1 MNEHDE
7 IKRRQKSRALITAIL
22 LILFV
27 VLIYGITI
35 AKVGIVN

>member
-7 IKRRQKSRALITAIL
+7 IKRRQKSRAIITAVL
-22 LILFV
+22 LVLFV
-27 VLIYGITI
+27 LLIYGITI